1 MLSSVAPM
9 LPPSYLGSQRLGL
22 ATVTVID
29 AFLALDGEDPY
40 FYPGPWLVEPHGS
53 ELYYHIIFLWK

>member
-1 MLSSVAPM
+1 M
-9 LPPSYLGSQRLGL
+9 LPPSYLGSQRLSL

-53 ELYYHIIFLWK
+53 ELYYHIIFVWK